1 MAPATDAVGPIEFA
15 TILRALIGCPPS
27 GLSVLPHEPFFRVIR
42 APSAARSG
50 HGMKQLA
57 LDIGLATGPTLAGF
71 FAGPN
76 EPALRHLTLWVGDA
90 RAPTLHS
97 PVPTYLWGEG
107 GCGKSHLLEAVGGAL
122 REQGASVGW
131 LSPAMS
137 NPPEF
142 DERWGAVLLDDV
154 HLFTAVQQHAAFN
167 WFVNAQSLQRGVV
180 AAGAVPPADLNLRED
195 LRTRLGWG
203 HVFHLQVL
211 SETERRAVLRQAA
224 DARGLMLSDD
234 VLDYMLHRFSRD
246 LGSLMELLTQ
256 LDGYALQTQRAI
268 TIPLIRSMLE
278 NE

>member
-1 MAPATDAVGPIEFA
+1 
-15 TILRALIGCPPS
+15 
-27 GLSVLPHEPFFRVIR
+27 
-42 APSAARSG
+42 
-50 HGMKQLA
+50 MKQLA
-57 LDIGLATGPTLAGF
+57 LDIGIASGPTLAGF

-76 EPALRHLTLWVGDA
+76 EPALRHLQLWAGN
-90 RAPTLHS
+90 PTRS
-97 PVPTYLWGEG
+97 PVPTYLWGASG
-107 GCGKSHLLEAVGGAL
+107 SGKTHLLQAVQASL

-131 LSPAMS
+131 LDPAAV

-154 HLFTAVQQHAAFN
+154 HLYTAVQQHAAFN
-167 WFVNAQSLQRGVV
+167 WFINAQSLQRGVV
-180 AAGAVPPADLNLRED
+180 AAGALPPADLPLRED

-211 SETERRAVLRQAA
+211 SEAERRAVLRQAA
-224 DARGLMLSDD
+224 DDRGVVLSDE

-246 LGSLMELLTQ
+246 LGSLMELLAQ

>member
-1 MAPATDAVGPIEFA
+1 
-15 TILRALIGCPPS
+15 
-27 GLSVLPHEPFFRVIR
+27 
-42 APSAARSG
+42 
-50 HGMKQLA
+50 MKQLA
-57 LDIGLATGPTLAGF
+57 LDIGLASGPTLAGF

-76 EPALRHLTLWVGDA
+76 EPALRHLRLWVGDA
-90 RAPTLHS
+90 GSSTLHS
-97 PVPTYLWGEG
+97 PVPTYLWGESAS
-107 GCGKSHLLEAVGGAL
+107 GKTHLLEAVRSAL

-131 LSPAMS
+131 LHAGLSD
-137 NPPEF
+137 PPDF

-154 HLFTAVQQHAAFN
+154 HLYTAVQQHAAFN

-180 AAGAVPPADLNLRED
+180 AAGAVPPADLPLRED

-211 SETERRAVLRQAA
+211 SESERRAVLRQAA
-224 DARGLMLSDD
+224 DSRGVMLTDE

-246 LGSLMELLTQ
+246 LGSLMELLVQ

>member
-1 MAPATDAVGPIEFA
+1 
-15 TILRALIGCPPS
+15 
-27 GLSVLPHEPFFRVIR
+27 
-42 APSAARSG
+42 
-50 HGMKQLA
+50 MKQLA
-57 LDIGLATGPTLAGF
+57 LDIGLASGPTLAGF

-76 EPALRHLTLWVGDA
+76 EPALRHLRLWVGDA
-90 RAPTLHS
+90 RSSTLHS
-97 PVPTYLWGEG
+97 PVPTYLWGESG
-107 GCGKSHLLEAVGGAL
+107 SGKTHLLEAVRSAL
-122 REQGASVGW
+122 RDQGASVGW
-131 LSPAMS
+131 LHGGLSD
-137 NPPEF
+137 PPDF

-154 HLFTAVQQHAAFN
+154 HLYTAVQQHSAFN

-180 AAGAVPPADLNLRED
+180 AAGAAPPADLPLRED

-211 SETERRAVLRQAA
+211 NEPERRAVLRQAA
-224 DARGLMLSDD
+224 DGRGVMLTDE

-246 LGSLMELLTQ
+246 LGSLMELLVQ